1 MRDSFVFYRSFFE
14 SIEQL
19 NKNDQLKTYK
29 AIADFALNDEEAEL
43 NGVAKIIYDMAKP
56 NIVANKKRY
65 VNGIK
70 GGRPKNDE
78 DDSPKK
84 DIAGVDYFIITEK
97 QYDSAC
103 ERLGKDIVDKA
114 ISLID
119 SWFARKKDTTAK
131 DYIGRN
137 NYGFMRA
144 DNSFVVQAKQ
154 EVEKELNKQQP
165 NWSV

>member
-19 NKNDQLKTYK
+19 NKKDQLETYK
-29 AIADFALNDEEAEL
+29 AIADFALNDKEADL
-43 NGVAKIIYDMAKP
+43 SGVAKIIYEMAKP

-65 VNGIK
+65 ANGFK

-84 DIAGVDYFIITEK
+84 DIVGVDYFIITEK

-103 ERLGKDIVDKA
+103 ERLGKDVVDKA
-114 ISLID
+114 ILLID